1 MSDLYEEDLQFER
14 DLRYIPNL
22 NEIISF
28 SSKSTKIRFDISE
41 QAIIDEFFS
50 NSKSEEEKVT
60 TPNTLNI
67 REEESNINI
76 SPLNDKRYLTEK
88 IIKILKENNIPQY
101 IIDKIELSEITY
113 KDIEIIMNPI
123 KTFITKKKR
132 KKTKK
137 TEVNIEKKTEVNIEK
152 ENLPKGR
159 NAKDDNTIRKHNK
172 DSSDNI
178 ARKIKVYIFKVLIEY
193 CKINVSKDLL
203 GLDYEYISNLKKD
216 INVKMLDSSLKEIL
230 SLDTSSKYGKDNREN
245 NKKIISAI
253 LEKESN
259 NEKVKALLDMKFND
273 WIDNILL
280 FKENTKDADK
290 FNGLLSILSDLIS
303 KLQFPR
309 DNYYLTRFLFYLF
322 NFRSWFENKKG
333 RNENN

>member
-28 SSKSTKIRFDISE
+28 SSRSTKIRLDISE

-60 TPNTLNI
+60 TSNSLNI

-132 KKTKK
+132 KKT
-137 TEVNIEKKTEVNIEK
+137 EKTEVNIEK

-280 FKENTKDADK
+280 FKENTKDTDK

>member
-28 SSKSTKIRFDISE
+28 SSRSTKIRLDISE

-50 NSKSEEEKVT
+50 NSKSEEEKAT
-60 TPNTLNI
+60 TPNSLNI

-132 KKTKK
+132 KKT
-137 TEVNIEKKTEVNIEK
+137 KKTEVNIEK

-230 SLDTSSKYGKDNREN
+230 SLDTSSKYEKDNIDH
-245 NKKIISAI
+245 NKKIISDI

-259 NEKVKALLDMKFND
+259 NEKVKALLNMKFND

-280 FKENTKDADK
+280 FKENTEEKDK
-290 FNGLLSILSDLIS
+290 FNGLKSILSDLIS

-333 RNENN
+333 TNENH

>member
-28 SSKSTKIRFDISE
+28 SSRSTKIRFDISE

-60 TPNTLNI
+60 TPNSLNI

-132 KKTKK
+132 KKT
-137 TEVNIEKKTEVNIEK
+137 KKTEVNIEK

-280 FKENTKDADK
+280 FKENTKDTDK
-290 FNGLLSILSDLIS
+290 FNGLESILSDLIS
-303 KLQFPR
+303 KLKFPR
-309 DNYYLTRFLFYLF
+309 DNYYLTRFLFYFF
-322 NFRSWFENKKG
+322 NFPSWFENKKG

>member
-28 SSKSTKIRFDISE
+28 SSRSTKIRLDISE

-50 NSKSEEEKVT
+50 NSKSEEEKAT
-60 TPNTLNI
+60 TSNSLNI

-132 KKTKK
+132 KK
-137 TEVNIEKKTEVNIEK
+137 IKKTEVNIEK

-280 FKENTKDADK
+280 FKENTKDTDK
-290 FNGLLSILSDLIS
+290 FNGLESILSDLIS

>member
-1 MSDLYEEDLQFER
+1 MSDLNKEDLQFER

-28 SSKSTKIRFDISE
+28 SSRSTKIRLDISE

-50 NSKSEEEKVT
+50 NSKSEEEKAT
-60 TPNTLNI
+60 TPNSLNI

-132 KKTKK
+132 KKIKK
-137 TEVNIEKKTEVNIEK
+137 TEVNIEKEEK

-216 INVKMLDSSLKEIL
+216 TNVKMLDSSLKEIL

-280 FKENTKDADK
+280 FKENTKDTDK
-290 FNGLLSILSDLIS
+290 FNGLESILSDLIS

>member
-28 SSKSTKIRFDISE
+28 SSRSTKIRLDISE

-60 TPNTLNI
+60 APNSLNI

-132 KKTKK
+132 KKTK
-137 TEVNIEKKTEVNIEK
+137 ETEVNIEK

-216 INVKMLDSSLKEIL
+216 TNIKMLDSSLKEIL

-280 FKENTKDADK
+280 FKENTKDTDK
-290 FNGLLSILSDLIS
+290 FNGLESILSDLIS

-309 DNYYLTRFLFYLF
+309 DNYYLT
-322 NFRSWFENKKG
+322 
-333 RNENN
+333 

>member
-1 MSDLYEEDLQFER
+1 MSDLYEKDLQFER

-28 SSKSTKIRFDISE
+28 SSRSTKIRLDISE
-41 QAIIDEFFS
+41 QSIIDEFFS

-60 TPNTLNI
+60 TSNSLNI

-132 KKTKK
+132 KKIKK
-137 TEVNIEKKTEVNIEK
+137 TEVNIEKEEK

-280 FKENTKDADK
+280 FKENKKDTDK
-290 FNGLLSILSDLIS
+290 FNGLESILFDLIS

>member
-28 SSKSTKIRFDISE
+28 SSRSTKIRLDISE

-50 NSKSEEEKVT
+50 NSKSEEEKAT
-60 TPNTLNI
+60 TPNSLNI

-132 KKTKK
+132 KKT
-137 TEVNIEKKTEVNIEK
+137 EKTEVNIEK

-216 INVKMLDSSLKEIL
+216 TNVKMLDSSLKEIL
-230 SLDTSSKYGKDNREN
+230 SLDNSYKYGKDNREN

-280 FKENTKDADK
+280 FKENTKDTDK
-290 FNGLLSILSDLIS
+290 FNGLESILSDLIS

>member
-1 MSDLYEEDLQFER
+1 
-14 DLRYIPNL
+14 
-22 NEIISF
+22 
-28 SSKSTKIRFDISE
+28 
-41 QAIIDEFFS
+41 
-50 NSKSEEEKVT
+50 
-60 TPNTLNI
+60 
-67 REEESNINI
+67 
-76 SPLNDKRYLTEK
+76 
-88 IIKILKENNIPQY
+88 
-101 IIDKIELSEITY
+101 
-113 KDIEIIMNPI
+113 MNPI

-216 INVKMLDSSLKEIL
+216 TNIKMLDSSLKEIL
-230 SLDTSSKYGKDNREN
+230 SLDNSYKYGKNKTEN
-245 NKKIISAI
+245 NKNIIFAI

-259 NEKVKALLDMKFND
+259 NEKLKDLLDMKFND

-280 FKENTKDADK
+280 FKENKKDTDK
-290 FNGLLSILSDLIS
+290 FNGLESILSALIS
-303 KLQFPR
+303 KFKLPR

-322 NFRSWFENKKG
+322 NFRSWFENKKE

>member
-28 SSKSTKIRFDISE
+28 SSRSTKIRLDISE

-50 NSKSEEEKVT
+50 NSKSEEEKAT
-60 TPNTLNI
+60 TPNSLNI

-132 KKTKK
+132 
-137 TEVNIEKKTEVNIEK
+137 KKTEVNIEK

-216 INVKMLDSSLKEIL
+216 TNIKMLDSSLKEIL

-280 FKENTKDADK
+280 FKENKKDTDK
-290 FNGLLSILSDLIS
+290 FNGLESILSDLIS

>member
-28 SSKSTKIRFDISE
+28 SSRSTKIRLDISE

-50 NSKSEEEKVT
+50 NSKSEEEKAT
-60 TPNTLNI
+60 TSNSLNI

-132 KKTKK
+132 KKT
-137 TEVNIEKKTEVNIEK
+137 KKTEVNIEK

-280 FKENTKDADK
+280 FKENTKDTDK
-290 FNGLLSILSDLIS
+290 FNGLESILSDLIS

>member
-28 SSKSTKIRFDISE
+28 SSRSTKIRLDISE

-50 NSKSEEEKVT
+50 NSKSEEEKAT
-60 TPNTLNI
+60 TPNSLNI

-132 KKTKK
+132 KKT
-137 TEVNIEKKTEVNIEK
+137 KKTEVNIEK

-280 FKENTKDADK
+280 FKENTKDTDK
-290 FNGLLSILSDLIS
+290 FNGLESILSDLIS
-303 KLQFPR
+303 KLKFPR

>member
-1 MSDLYEEDLQFER
+1 MEKIIER
-14 DLRYIPNL
+14 
-22 NEIISF
+22 
-28 SSKSTKIRFDISE
+28 
-41 QAIIDEFFS
+41 
-50 NSKSEEEKVT
+50 
-60 TPNTLNI
+60 
-67 REEESNINI
+67 
-76 SPLNDKRYLTEK
+76 

-132 KKTKK
+132 
-137 TEVNIEKKTEVNIEK
+137 KKTEVNIEK

-178 ARKIKVYIFKVLIEY
+178 ARKIKVYIFKVLIKY
-193 CKINVSKDLL
+193 CKINVSKDLKA
-203 GLDYEYISNLKKD
+203 LDYEYISNLKKD

-280 FKENTKDADK
+280 FKENTKDTDK
-290 FNGLLSILSDLIS
+290 FNGLESILSDLIS

-322 NFRSWFENKKG
+322 NFRSWFENKKV
-333 RNENN
+333 RNENNYIKQNNY

>member
-1 MSDLYEEDLQFER
+1 MQFER

-22 NEIISF
+22 KEILSF
-28 SSKSTKIRFDISE
+28 SWSTQNEVEISE
-41 QAIIDEFFS
+41 QAIIDEFL
-50 NSKSEEEKVT
+50 SKNNSEEEKVT
-60 TPNTLNI
+60 IPYSLNI

-76 SPLNDKRYLTEK
+76 SPLNDKSCSTEK
-88 IIKILKENNIPQY
+88 IIKILKENNIPKY

-113 KDIEIIMNPI
+113 KDIEIILTPK
-123 KTFITKKKR
+123 KTFITTKKR
-132 KKTKK
+132 REKTKDNIIK
-137 TEVNIEKKTEVNIEK
+137 VNLQI
-152 ENLPKGR
+152 GR
-159 NAKDDNTIRKHNK
+159 NTKDDKTIRKHNK
-172 DSSDNI
+172 ASSDNI
-178 ARKIKVYIFKVLIEY
+178 ARKIKVYIFKELIKY

-216 INVKMLDSSLKEIL
+216 TNLKMLDSSLKEIL
-230 SLDTSSKYGKDNREN
+230 SLDTSSKYEKDNIDN
-245 NKKIISAI
+245 NKKIINAI

-280 FKENTKDADK
+280 FKENKEEKDK
-290 FNGLLSILSDLIS
+290 FNGLKSILSHLIS
-303 KLQFPR
+303 TLEFPE

>member
-22 NEIISF
+22 NEITKGLISF
-28 SSKSTKIRFDISE
+28 SSRSTKIRLDISE

-50 NSKSEEEKVT
+50 NSKSEEEKAT
-60 TPNTLNI
+60 TPNSLNI

-137 TEVNIEKKTEVNIEK
+137 TEVNIEK

-216 INVKMLDSSLKEIL
+216 TNIKMLDSSLKEIL
-230 SLDTSSKYGKDNREN
+230 SLDTSSKFGKDNREN

-280 FKENTKDADK
+280 FKENTKDTDK
-290 FNGLLSILSDLIS
+290 FNGLESILSDLIS

>member
-1 MSDLYEEDLQFER
+1 MSDLNKEDLQFER

-28 SSKSTKIRFDISE
+28 SSRSTKIRFDISE

-60 TPNTLNI
+60 TPNSLNI

-280 FKENTKDADK
+280 FKENTKDTDK
-290 FNGLLSILSDLIS
+290 FNGLESILSDLIS

>member
-28 SSKSTKIRFDISE
+28 SSRSTKIRLDISE

-50 NSKSEEEKVT
+50 NSKCEEEKVT
-60 TPNTLNI
+60 TSNSLNI

-132 KKTKK
+132 KKT
-137 TEVNIEKKTEVNIEK
+137 EKTEVNIEK

-230 SLDTSSKYGKDNREN
+230 SLDTSSKYRKDNREN

-280 FKENTKDADK
+280 FKENTKDTDK
-290 FNGLLSILSDLIS
+290 FNGLESILSDLIS

>member
-28 SSKSTKIRFDISE
+28 SSRSTKIRFDISE

-60 TPNTLNI
+60 TPNSLNI

-132 KKTKK
+132 KKT
-137 TEVNIEKKTEVNIEK
+137 KKTEVNIEK

-280 FKENTKDADK
+280 FKENTKDTDK
-290 FNGLLSILSDLIS
+290 FNGLESILSDLIS

>member
-28 SSKSTKIRFDISE
+28 SSRSTKIRFDISE

-50 NSKSEEEKVT
+50 NSKSEEEKAT
-60 TPNTLNI
+60 TPNSLNI

-132 KKTKK
+132 KK
-137 TEVNIEKKTEVNIEK
+137 IKKTEVNIEK

-280 FKENTKDADK
+280 FKENTKDTDK
-290 FNGLLSILSDLIS
+290 FNGLESILSDLIS

>member
-28 SSKSTKIRFDISE
+28 SSRSTKIRLDISE

-50 NSKSEEEKVT
+50 NSKSEEEKAT
-60 TPNTLNI
+60 TPNSLNI

-132 KKTKK
+132 KKIKK
-137 TEVNIEKKTEVNIEK
+137 TEVNIEKEEK

-280 FKENTKDADK
+280 FKENTKDTDK
-290 FNGLLSILSDLIS
+290 FNGLESILSDLIS

>member
-28 SSKSTKIRFDISE
+28 SSRSTKIRLDISE

-50 NSKSEEEKVT
+50 NSKSEEEKAT
-60 TPNTLNI
+60 TPNSLNI

-132 KKTKK
+132 KKTK
-137 TEVNIEKKTEVNIEK
+137 ETEVNIEK

-280 FKENTKDADK
+280 FKENTKDTDK
-290 FNGLLSILSDLIS
+290 FNGLESILSDLIS

>member
-1 MSDLYEEDLQFER
+1 MSDLYEKDLQFER

-28 SSKSTKIRFDISE
+28 SSRSTKIRLDISE

-60 TPNTLNI
+60 TPNSLNI

-132 KKTKK
+132 KKTK
-137 TEVNIEKKTEVNIEK
+137 ETEVNIEK

-193 CKINVSKDLL
+193 CKINVSKYLL

-280 FKENTKDADK
+280 FKENTKDTDK
-290 FNGLLSILSDLIS
+290 FNGLESILSDLIS

>member
-28 SSKSTKIRFDISE
+28 SSRSTKIRFDISE

-60 TPNTLNI
+60 TPNSLNI

-137 TEVNIEKKTEVNIEK
+137 TEVNIEK

-203 GLDYEYISNLKKD
+203 SLDYEYISNLKKD

-280 FKENTKDADK
+280 FKENTKDTDK
-290 FNGLLSILSDLIS
+290 FNGLESILSDLIS

>member
-28 SSKSTKIRFDISE
+28 SSRSTKIRLDISE

-60 TPNTLNI
+60 APNSLNI

-132 KKTKK
+132 KKTK
-137 TEVNIEKKTEVNIEK
+137 ITEVNIEK

-216 INVKMLDSSLKEIL
+216 TNIKMLDSSLKEIL

-280 FKENTKDADK
+280 FKENTKDTDK
-290 FNGLLSILSDLIS
+290 FNGLESILSDLIS

>member
-28 SSKSTKIRFDISE
+28 SSRSTKIRLDISE

-50 NSKSEEEKVT
+50 NSKSEEEKAT
-60 TPNTLNI
+60 TPNSLNI

-132 KKTKK
+132 KKT
-137 TEVNIEKKTEVNIEK
+137 EVNIEKEEK

-230 SLDTSSKYGKDNREN
+230 SLDTSSKFGKDNREN

-280 FKENTKDADK
+280 FKENTKDTDK
-290 FNGLLSILSDLIS
+290 FNGLESILSDLIS

>member
-28 SSKSTKIRFDISE
+28 SSRSTKIRLDISE

-60 TPNTLNI
+60 TPNSLNI

-132 KKTKK
+132 KKTK
-137 TEVNIEKKTEVNIEK
+137 ITEVNIEK

-280 FKENTKDADK
+280 FKENTKDTDK
-290 FNGLLSILSDLIS
+290 FNGLESILSDLIS
-303 KLQFPR
+303 KLKFPR

>member
-28 SSKSTKIRFDISE
+28 SSRSTKIRFDISE

-50 NSKSEEEKVT
+50 NSKSEEEKAT
-60 TPNTLNI
+60 TSNSLNI

-137 TEVNIEKKTEVNIEK
+137 TEVNIEK

-216 INVKMLDSSLKEIL
+216 TNIKMLDSSLKEIL

-280 FKENTKDADK
+280 FKENTKDTDK
-290 FNGLLSILSDLIS
+290 FNGLESILSDLIS

>member
-28 SSKSTKIRFDISE
+28 SSRSTKIRLDISE

-60 TPNTLNI
+60 TPNSLNI

-76 SPLNDKRYLTEK
+76 SPLNDKSCSTEK

-132 KKTKK
+132 KKT
-137 TEVNIEKKTEVNIEK
+137 KKTEVNIEK

-280 FKENTKDADK
+280 FKENTKDTDK
-290 FNGLLSILSDLIS
+290 FNGLESILSALIS
-303 KLQFPR
+303 KFKLPR

>member
-28 SSKSTKIRFDISE
+28 SSRSTKIRLDISE

-60 TPNTLNI
+60 TSNSLNI

-132 KKTKK
+132 KKTK
-137 TEVNIEKKTEVNIEK
+137 ITEVNIEK

-203 GLDYEYISNLKKD
+203 SLDYEYISNLKKD

-259 NEKVKALLDMKFND
+259 NEKLKALLDMKFND

-280 FKENTKDADK
+280 FKENTKDTDK
-290 FNGLLSILSDLIS
+290 FNGLESILSDLIS
-303 KLQFPR
+303 KLKFPK

>member
-28 SSKSTKIRFDISE
+28 SSRSTKIRLDISE

-50 NSKSEEEKVT
+50 NSKSEEEKAT
-60 TPNTLNI
+60 TPNSLNI

-132 KKTKK
+132 KK
-137 TEVNIEKKTEVNIEK
+137 IKKTEVNIEK

-216 INVKMLDSSLKEIL
+216 TNIKMLDSSLKEIL

-280 FKENTKDADK
+280 FKENTKDTDK
-290 FNGLLSILSDLIS
+290 FNGLESILSDLIS

>member
-28 SSKSTKIRFDISE
+28 SSRSTKIRLDISE

-50 NSKSEEEKVT
+50 NSKSEEEKAT
-60 TPNTLNI
+60 TPNSLNI

-132 KKTKK
+132 KKT
-137 TEVNIEKKTEVNIEK
+137 EKTEVNIEK

-280 FKENTKDADK
+280 FKENTKDTDK
-290 FNGLLSILSDLIS
+290 FNGLESILSDLIS

>member
-28 SSKSTKIRFDISE
+28 SSRSTKIRLDISE

-60 TPNTLNI
+60 TPNSLNI

-132 KKTKK
+132 KKT
-137 TEVNIEKKTEVNIEK
+137 EKTEVNIEK

-280 FKENTKDADK
+280 FKENTKDTDK
-290 FNGLLSILSDLIS
+290 FNGLESILSDLIS

>member
-28 SSKSTKIRFDISE
+28 SSRSTKIRLDISE

-60 TPNTLNI
+60 TPNSLNI

-132 KKTKK
+132 KKIKK
-137 TEVNIEKKTEVNIEK
+137 TEVNIEKEEK

-230 SLDTSSKYGKDNREN
+230 SLDTSSKFGKDNREN

-280 FKENTKDADK
+280 FKENTKDTDK
-290 FNGLLSILSDLIS
+290 FNGLESILSDLIS

>member
-1 MSDLYEEDLQFER
+1 MSNLYEEDLQFER

-28 SSKSTKIRFDISE
+28 SSRSTKIRFDISE

-60 TPNTLNI
+60 TPNSLNI

-216 INVKMLDSSLKEIL
+216 TNVKMLDSSLKEIL

-253 LEKESN
+253 LEKESK

-280 FKENTKDADK
+280 FKENTKDTDK

>member
-28 SSKSTKIRFDISE
+28 SSRSTKIRLDISE

-50 NSKSEEEKVT
+50 NSKSEEEKAT
-60 TPNTLNI
+60 TPNSLNI

-132 KKTKK
+132 KKT
-137 TEVNIEKKTEVNIEK
+137 KKTEVNIEK

-280 FKENTKDADK
+280 FKENTKDTDK
-290 FNGLLSILSDLIS
+290 FNGLESILSDLIS

>member
-28 SSKSTKIRFDISE
+28 SSRSTKIRHDISE

-50 NSKSEEEKVT
+50 NSKSEEEKAT
-60 TPNTLNI
+60 TSNSLNI

-132 KKTKK
+132 KKT
-137 TEVNIEKKTEVNIEK
+137 KKTEVNIEK

-230 SLDTSSKYGKDNREN
+230 SLDTSSKFGKDNREN

-280 FKENTKDADK
+280 FKENTKDTDK
-290 FNGLLSILSDLIS
+290 FNGLESILSDLIS

>member
-28 SSKSTKIRFDISE
+28 SSRSTKIRLDISE

-50 NSKSEEEKVT
+50 NSKSEEEKAT
-60 TPNTLNI
+60 TPNSLNI

-76 SPLNDKRYLTEK
+76 SPLNDKK
-88 IIKILKENNIPQY
+88 Y
-101 IIDKIELSEITY
+101 IIDKIELSKITY

-132 KKTKK
+132 
-137 TEVNIEKKTEVNIEK
+137 KKTEVNIEK

-203 GLDYEYISNLKKD
+203 CLDYEYISNLKKD

-280 FKENTKDADK
+280 FKENTKDTDK
-290 FNGLLSILSDLIS
+290 FNGLESILSDLIS

>member
-28 SSKSTKIRFDISE
+28 SSRSTKIRFDISE

-60 TPNTLNI
+60 TPNSLNI

-132 KKTKK
+132 KKTK
-137 TEVNIEKKTEVNIEK
+137 ITEVNIEK

-193 CKINVSKDLL
+193 CKINVSKNLL

-280 FKENTKDADK
+280 FKENTKDTDK
-290 FNGLLSILSDLIS
+290 FNGLESILSDLIS